1 MKSLYLRLFAG
12 AGAAILLCSP
22 SVLLA
27 TGIAPTLGAA
37 DSFGILGALG
47 VTNTGATVVNGDL
60 GISPNGLSS
69 VTGFTFSTSPGPGV
83 VTGTTHFADVLAGQ
97 AQADTTTAYN
107 ALASQACDS
116 GPSAPTDL
124 VGQTLFEGVYCFSSS
139 VSNTGTLTLDAQN
152 NSDAVWVFEI
162 GSTLITGPGSS
173 VVLTNGAQ
181 ACNVFWQVGSSATLD
196 TTTTF
201 VGNILALTSIT
212 MNNGATLNGR
222 ALARNAAVT
231 MDDNSVTVATCAAT
245 VTPTDTP
252 TALPTE
258 TPTATETETP
268 TQTPTQTVIGT
279 PTDTPSATPTDT
291 STATET
297 ETSTQTPTQT
307 VIGTPTDTPSV
318 TPTDT
323 LAATET
329 ETATQTPTQA
339 VTGTPTDTPSAT
351 PTDTPSVTPS
361 STGTPTPLQ
370 TTPTVTPTTAATSSP
385 TNTITP
391 TGTPTSTSSATPT
404 VTATPSATPTVRPT
418 RTALPIP
425 LIPTPSSGSGLFLLI
440 GLGLSMAWM
449 LRRSGRSIGS

>member
-22 SVLLA
+22 SVVLA

-37 DSFGILGALG
+37 DSFGILGASG

-231 MDDNSVTVATCAAT
+231 MDDNSVTVATCAAGH
-245 VTPTDTP
+245 TDRHSNC
-252 TALPTE
+252 TADRDANGNGDRNSRRTGNGIRTTLP
-258 TPTATETETP
+258 PN
-268 TQTPTQTVIGT
+268 
-279 PTDTPSATPTDT
+279 

-297 ETSTQTPTQT
+297 ETS
-307 VIGTPTDTPSV
+307 DANSDCHRNSDRHSV
-318 TPTDT
+318 SDPDRHVDGNGDRNRNRDANSDCHRNSDRHSVSDPNRHVGGNGDRNGNRDANSSCDRDADRHS
-323 LAATET
+323 LGDADRHAERDPIVDRDSNAAADHTHRN
-329 ETATQTPTQA
+329 ADDGCY
-339 VTGTPTDTPSAT
+339 V
-351 PTDTPSVTPS
+351 
-361 STGTPTPLQ
+361 
-370 TTPTVTPTTAATSSP
+370 
-385 TNTITP
+385 
-391 TGTPTSTSSATPT
+391 
-404 VTATPSATPTVRPT
+404 
-418 RTALPIP
+418 
-425 LIPTPSSGSGLFLLI
+425 
-440 GLGLSMAWM
+440 
-449 LRRSGRSIGS
+449 